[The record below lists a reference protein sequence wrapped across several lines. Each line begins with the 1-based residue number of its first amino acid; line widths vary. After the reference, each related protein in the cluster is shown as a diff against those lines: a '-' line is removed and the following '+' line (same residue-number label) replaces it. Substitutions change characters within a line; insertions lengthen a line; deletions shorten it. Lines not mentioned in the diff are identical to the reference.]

1 MKTERLMRME
11 VGSKLKNSRMKAG
24 MTQEFVSEQ
33 IGVSR
38 QTISNWENNK
48 SYPDIVSVINLSDLY
63 SVSLDELL
71 KEDKNMIN
79 HLKESTDTVRSREK
93 FSKVIQIVAYLVIW
107 VASILAFWF
116 GIDPDGAVYSL
127 AVFFLILPV
136 TTFVI
141 SLLIGKD
148 NSWSKY
154 KWLMVLFFG
163 AMYMAADYATF
174 SLLNNIVFDKVNI
187 PDFEMIAVGGLISA
201 VGMVIGMLASSAK
214 KKKLAKADK

>member
-1 MKTERLMRME
+1 MKTERLMRMD
-11 VGSKLKNSRMKAG
+11 VGSKLKNSRTKAG
-24 MTQEFVSEQ
+24 LTQEFVSEQ

-79 HLKESTDTVRSREK
+79 HLKESTDTVKSRQR
-93 FSKVIQIVAYLVIW
+93 FSKVIQIIAYLVIW
-107 VASILAFWF
+107 AASILAFWF
-116 GIDPDGAVYSL
+116 GIDPDGAVYAL
-127 AVFFLILPV
+127 AVFYLILPV

-148 NSWSKY
+148 NSWSKF
-154 KWLMVLFFG
+154 KWLMIAFFG

-174 SLLNNIVFDKVNI
+174 RLANNIAFDKLNT
-187 PDFEMIAVGGLISA
+187 PEFELIVVGAIISA
-201 VGMVIGMLASSAK
+201 VGMIIGALASTLK
-214 KKKLAKADK
+214 KEKLAKTEK